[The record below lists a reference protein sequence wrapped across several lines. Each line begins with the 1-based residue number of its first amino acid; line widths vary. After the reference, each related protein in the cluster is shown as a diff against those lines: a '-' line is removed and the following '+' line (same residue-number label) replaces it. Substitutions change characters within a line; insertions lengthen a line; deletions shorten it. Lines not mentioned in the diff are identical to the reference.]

1 MRYAEIQPNLLER
14 ALWLYRQHGIVHSQT
29 EFSRTILGC
38 RPAYYSSMQT
48 RHRNPSPKV
57 LRHLLKVTKTMIAT
71 WPDNPHF
78 AKDFA
83 QKLNKAFAD
92 FEHLA
97 GMINKVLERVEKP
110 QEKVAATVR

>member
-1 MRYAEIQPNLLER
+1 MRYAEIQSNLLER
-14 ALWLYRQHGIVHSQT
+14 AFWLYRQHGIVRSQT
-29 EFSRTILGC
+29 EFSRSILSC

-78 AKDFA
+78 GKDYAKN
-83 QKLNKAFAD
+83 LNKAFTD
-92 FEHLA
+92 FERLA
-97 GMINKVLERVEKP
+97 EMINEVLERAE
-110 QEKVAATVR
+110 R